1 MTILNLGSKVLTL
14 YDEIVSEEVFRG
26 SKMERALWSK
36 SVLSHEVASSS
47 LGEWPLKLRH
57 ITEF

>member
-1 MTILNLGSKVLTL
+1 
-14 YDEIVSEEVFRG
+14 
-26 SKMERALWSK
+26 MERALWSK